1 MYKCLSLNN
10 NRVFISRHVVFEET
24 VFPYTTFHC
33 TDKSVISSSQGFS
46 SPNIALNPTHFIIPN
61 TSSAPSNGSASA
73 ATPFTSSS
81 MPLPRSESSS
91 AGSSSHPQ
99 VLHSS
104 PSLSSSPIISST
116 DLSHAS
122 SNLPITPVA
131 PVSTRIT
138 TISQYN
144 IFKANPKYAHAATKY
159 TLSLSIEPSCVSQA
173 LKDSNW
179 WTVIDT

>member
-1 MYKCLSLNN
+1 MYKCSSLKN
-10 NRVFISRHVVFEET
+10 NRVFISRHVVFEEI

-46 SPNIALNPTHFIIPN
+46 SPNIVLHPTHFIIPN
-61 TSSAPSNGSASA
+61 TSFAPSNGSARA

-81 MPLPRSESSS
+81 SMPLPQSESSS
-91 AGSSSHPQ
+91 VGSSSHPQ

-104 PSLSSSPIISST
+104 PSSLSSSPIISST

-131 PVSTRIT
+131 PVSTPIP
-138 TISQYN
+138 TISQNN
-144 IFKANPKYAHAATKY
+144 IFKPNPKYAHAVTKH
-159 TLSLSIEPSCVSQA
+159 TLSLSIEPSCVSRA
-173 LKDSNW
+173 LKDSN
-179 WTVIDT
+179 